1 MEQTFN
7 TTSLSEQVEIALR
20 EEILS
25 GRLAPR
31 ERISL
36 SHYSKVWNV
45 SPTPL
50 RDAVRQL
57 GAQGLVEISP
67 RRGVFVAA
75 IDRNA
80 LKEIFDLRLALE
92 CLAVRLATPLIP
104 AEEAQRV
111 LDLYKKAKNAAGPK
125 ERERSLSKIDN
136 LVHTVVVQHCGNTR
150 LKRMMEDLSDLVR
163 WSQRTTI
170 AHLREPYEATLP
182 EHIQIAEA
190 ICARDPEAAAAA
202 MHAHLSNTFER
213 LDAMLAPRS
222 KAKPQDEPGA
232 AARDQSALR
241 RWQCGSVAPGNS
253 PRNVHARPD
262 KAETHR
268 CGRAPRRK

>member
-7 TTSLSEQVEIALR
+7 TTSLSKQVESALK

-25 GRLAPR
+25 GRLAPKQ
-31 ERISL
+31 RISL
-36 SHYSKVWNV
+36 RHYAKVWNV

-75 IDRNA
+75 IDRDA
-80 LKEIFDLRLALE
+80 LKEIFDLRIALE

-104 AEEAQRV
+104 GEEAQRV
-111 LDLYKKAKNAAGPK
+111 LDLYRKAQDATSPQ
-125 ERERSLSKIDN
+125 ERERSLTKIDN
-136 LVHTVVVQHCGNTR
+136 LVHIVVVRHCGNTR
-150 LKRMMEDLSDLVR
+150 LKRMMEELSDLVR

-170 AHLREPYEATLP
+170 AHVREPYEATLP

-190 ICARDPEAAAAA
+190 ICARNPVAAVTA
-202 MHAHLSNTFER
+202 MQSHLENTFRR
-213 LDAMLAPRS
+213 LDAMLAV
-222 KAKPQDEPGA
+222 K
-232 AARDQSALR
+232 R
-241 RWQCGSVAPGNS
+241 R
-253 PRNVHARPD
+253 
-262 KAETHR
+262 
-268 CGRAPRRK
+268 